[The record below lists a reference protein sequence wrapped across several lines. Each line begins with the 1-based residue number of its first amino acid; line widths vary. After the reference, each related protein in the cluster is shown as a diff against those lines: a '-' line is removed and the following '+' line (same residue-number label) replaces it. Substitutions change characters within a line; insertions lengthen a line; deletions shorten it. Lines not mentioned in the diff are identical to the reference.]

1 MLKLFGLEGEPS
13 LARLALIVRGADTA
27 RPDLAP
33 EAAGLHAISLGLSAL
48 AGDDDHGMIA
58 KAFNIYDGL
67 FAYIRFARAGTSQ
80 LAGQGG
86 MTGMTTI
93 DQTAPAQ
100 AAAPT
105 FNEAFK
111 VWFKIGCL
119 SFGGPAGQIAMM
131 HRVLVDEKKWIDEPR
146 FLHALNF
153 SMLTPGPEA
162 QKLATYIGWL
172 LHGVRGG
179 LVAGILFVVP
189 GALVMLGLSLL
200 YALGR
205 GVPVID
211 GALFGIKAAV
221 LVIVVEAL
229 IRIGRRALKT
239 SFVVRHCRRCLCRH
253 LLFRVAV
260 SDHRDRRGTG
270 RLPCAR
276 SSPALLNLKD
286 DVGALAPPVPDR
298 WRRAATA
305 AVVGLAAW
313 WAPVVLAIA
322 VLGSNHVL
330 VSVGLF
336 FSKLAVVSFGGA
348 YALLAYMAQQAV
360 ETHHWMTAPEM
371 VDGLG
376 LAETTPGPLIL
387 VTQFVGFLA
396 GFRDAAPF
404 PPVAAGILAAV
415 MTTWVTFTPS
425 MLWVFV
431 GAPFVEQLRSNKLL
445 SGALAAITAAVVG
458 VILNLTVWFALHVL
472 FGQVT
477 ERHTGF
483 LRWYSFDP
491 LGLDLK
497 TLALAVIAGVLAFR
511 FHRSLIEVV
520 AVMAALGVAVRLV
533 LGP

>member
-1 MLKLFGLEGEPS
+1 
-13 LARLALIVRGADTA
+13 
-27 RPDLAP
+27 
-33 EAAGLHAISLGLSAL
+33 
-48 AGDDDHGMIA
+48 
-58 KAFNIYDGL
+58 
-67 FAYIRFARAGTSQ
+67 
-80 LAGQGG
+80 
-86 MTGMTTI
+86 MTTVEQTTPA
-93 DQTAPAQ
+93 QTAM
-100 AAAPT
+100 PT
-105 FNEAFK
+105 FNEALK

-146 FLHALNF
+146 FLHALSF

-172 LHGVRGG
+172 LHGARGG
-179 LVAGILFVVP
+179 LTAGILFVLP
-189 GALVMLGLSLL
+189 GALVMLGMSLL

-205 GVPVID
+205 GIPVVD

-229 IRIGRRALKT
+229 IRIGKRALKT
-239 SFVVRHCRRCLCRH
+239 SVLLGMAGAAFVGIFFLA
-253 LLFRVAV
+253 LPFPIIIIAAALIGFLVA
-260 SDHRDRRGTG
+260 RT
-270 RLPCAR
+270 
-276 SSPALLNLKD
+276 SPALLGLKD
-286 DVGALAPPVPDR
+286 DVGTLMPAAPDR
-298 WRRAATA
+298 WRQAGTA
-305 AVVGLAAW
+305 AVIGLSAW
-313 WAPVVLAIA
+313 WAPVVLA
-322 VLGSNHVL
+322 VVVFGSNHVL
-330 VSVGLF
+330 VSIGLF

-396 GFRDAAPF
+396 GYRDAAPF
-404 PPVAAGILAAV
+404 SPVAAGILGAA

-431 GAPFVEQLRSNKLL
+431 GAPFVEQLRANKRL

-458 VILNLTVWFALHVL
+458 IILNLTVWFALHVL
-472 FGQVT
+472 FGDVT
-477 ERHTGF
+477 EQHTGW
-483 LRWYSFDP
+483 LRWYAFNP
-491 LGLDLK
+491 LGIDLK
-497 TLALAVIAGVLAFR
+497 TVVLAVIAGLLAFQ

-520 AVMAALGVAVRLV
+520 GVMAALGIVVRLL
-533 LGP
+533 LGA